1 MGVKSMGEDKPW
13 SFPFIKLYKRGTN
26 KGGGEDVDLN
36 VKEPKFQGDKLI
48 QDQVLD
54 ILEKVVQFAA
64 PDPESLKKKADDD
77 FDFEPEEDEDEDEGE
92 KKDEL

>member
-1 MGVKSMGEDKPW
+1 MPPQPAPQHHGIPPQLDSMHE
-13 SFPFIKLYKRGTN
+13 LLRGA
-26 KGGGEDVDLN
+26 GFVSVDLN

-64 PDPESLKKKADDD
+64 PDPESLKKKADED